1 VPVITAEGIEIPT
14 VELLLEQIAEEQR
27 ANIDPTLDTSPESP
41 EGQMNGI
48 FASHMREA
56 WEVIALLFNLS
67 PADAEDFMLDWISS
81 LTGTFREGATRSTFR
96 GVRSVS
102 VNLEPG
108 TSLPIGSEAHV
119 LDKPD
124 IRFRTTE
131 EVENATASP
140 ADVLVEMES
149 LDFGP
154 IVANANTLTV
164 IATPVLGWNSVT
176 NPTDAEPGRLRESDA
191 ELRTK
196 RERELRKPGTAT
208 VDAIA
213 VDLESI
219 EYEGET
225 PVESAIVF
233 QNTTS
238 VTDARGLPPRSIEAL
253 VFDGVDASLPDNV
266 IAQALWNSKAGGI
279 KTHGNSAGVAL
290 DRNGASHT
298 MRFSRPTIVPF
309 AMYVE
314 GTYDPLQYEGDE
326 SLAVAIADFMKGI
339 AKSEMLVRFSKV
351 IDAAHNVRGVTG
363 ITAVRFQAFDALPFV
378 NYQMGLRQYP
388 LFDSG
393 DVLLTMTAG

>member
-253 VFDGVDASLPDNV
+253 VF
-266 IAQALWNSKAGGI
+266 
-279 KTHGNSAGVAL
+279 
-290 DRNGASHT
+290 
-298 MRFSRPTIVPF
+298 

-363 ITAVRFQAFDALPFV
+363 ITAVRFQAFDAPPFV